1 MAFPKLPSQLSW
13 SPPIDNSPPFTKLF
27 LSAPNPFQFVL
38 FQMNAKYLFCRKGKK
53 RSKAAANAE
62 NLDSKEIL
70 ESSFEKEKKVEV
82 EEDEDKE
89 NLAAENLFGDP
100 EVRGEDDE
108 EDGKEEQQAV
118 VSC

>member
-1 MAFPKLPSQLSW
+1 
-13 SPPIDNSPPFTKLF
+13 
-27 LSAPNPFQFVL
+27 
-38 FQMNAKYLFCRKGKK
+38 MNAKYLFCRKGKK

-82 EEDEDKE
+82 EEDEDEE

-100 EVRGEDDE
+100 EVRGGGRGGGWQGGAAGCRELLIILFRMTSARPRDV
-108 EDGKEEQQAV
+108 GAL
-118 VSC
+118 

>member
-1 MAFPKLPSQLSW
+1 MNEL
-13 SPPIDNSPPFTKLF
+13 TKI
-27 LSAPNPFQFVL
+27 
-38 FQMNAKYLFCRKGKK
+38 YRKGKK

-62 NLDSKEIL
+62 SSESKEIL
-70 ESSFEKEKKVEV
+70 ESNFEKEKKTE

-100 EVRGEDDE
+100 EVRGEDED

-118 VSC
+118 VSCSTSSCFKWQISRPRDVGALLRHVLLQMFVLGLGG

>member
-1 MAFPKLPSQLSW
+1 
-13 SPPIDNSPPFTKLF
+13 
-27 LSAPNPFQFVL
+27 
-38 FQMNAKYLFCRKGKK
+38 MNAKYLFCRKGKK

-70 ESSFEKEKKVEV
+70 ESSFEREKKAEV

-100 EVRGEDDE
+100 EVREGDEE